1 MMIVMKDIK
10 DVTLIEDQ
18 RNNQEM
24 IVKYDDYGN
33 LIMLRILTITKK

>member
-1 MMIVMKDIK
+1 MKDIK
-10 DVTLIEDQ
+10 DEIVIEDQ

-33 LIMLRILTITKK
+33 LIMLRILKITE